1 MPVNARNIPQGMG
14 KFLPCA
20 VQGKAMGNNLDRSNK
35 KRRIS

>member
-1 MPVNARNIPQGMG
+1 MG